1 MSLTR
6 QIATIKAKLD
16 IGEPVDSM
24 LEAVAANLE
33 DCVKQPSFFS
43 LPYETIE
50 TIVSKRAGQIS
61 VDTADELLHGTSLKY
76 GKRVISLLQFINC
89 GAIGYANACSLV
101 KCIADCPLIAELMK
115 GKVDI
120 SPVTTPKSTSSRGR
134 RNSLIL
140 TPPRSHKKKE
150 SECIMQSE
158 DINALKRANAN
169 IIDELEDFIGQIESE
184 ETPRQ
189 GASMSIRQRRAKHN
203 SQCIE
208 NPNFLNTADRS
219 ENDIFQAIVDDNIR
233 DVERII
239 KKDRSEVN
247 NRNADNNYP
256 IHVAAKKGRA
266 SILQLLVNNGADV
279 NQKGYS
285 FLCPIHFAAD
295 FNYPDIIQFLLSKG
309 ANIEAKSGWIPL
321 YFYLI
326 SICLF

>member
-1 MSLTR
+1 MSLIR

-61 VDTADELLHGTSLKY
+61 IDTADELLQGTSLKY
-76 GKRVISLLQFINC
+76 GKRAISLLQFVNC

-101 KCIADCPLIAELMK
+101 KCISDCPIIAELMK
-115 GKVDI
+115 GKMDE
-120 SPVTTPKSTSSRGR
+120 STFSTPKSVSSRGR

-150 SECIMQSE
+150 SEVIVQSE

-169 IIDELEDFIGQIESE
+169 IIDELEDFIGQIENE
-184 ETPRQ
+184 ETPKP
-189 GASMSIRQRRAKHN
+189 GVSLTPRQRRARPN
-203 SQCIE
+203 SQSIE
-208 NPNFLNTADRS
+208 NTNFLHTPDRN
-219 ENDIFQAIVDDNIR
+219 ENDIFQAIVDDNIKA
-233 DVERII
+233 VERII

-247 NRNADNNYP
+247 NRNTDNNYP
-256 IHVAAKKGRA
+256 IHVAAKKGRGN
-266 SILQLLVNNGADV
+266 ILQLLVNYGADV

-295 FNYPDIIQFLLSKG
+295 FNYPDIIQFLRSKG
-309 ANIEAKSGWIPL
+309 ANIEAKSGWIP
-321 YFYLI
+321 F
-326 SICLF
+326 